1 MSDDDVVDHCL
12 FLIQN
17 LIEET
22 RCVKMLDIGLE
33 PVYFDEE
40 ELLDE
45 SLPAARRTYLQ
56 MKKESRERI
65 VFVLHHDRY
74 HIYDDDCLF
83 LRRKA
88 LIPFHTW
95 CDGRPIHIITPK
107 KYNSLC
113 KEFQKEGIPWT
124 TIRYEVI
131 NDMADEMHMLRQ
143 EVSVLKKFIDELSS

>member
-1 MSDDDVVDHCL
+1 MSDDKVIEHCL
-12 FLIQN
+12 FLIEN

-22 RCVKMLDIGLE
+22 RCVKMLDRGLE

-56 MKKESRERI
+56 MKRESRERI
-65 VFVLHHDRY
+65 IFVLHHDRY

-88 LIPFHTW
+88 LIPLHTW
-95 CDGRPIHIITPK
+95 CDGKPIHILTPK

-113 KEFQKEGIPWT
+113 KDLIKEGIPY
-124 TIRYEVI
+124 TIIKYETI
-131 NDMADEMHMLRQ
+131 NDMAEEMEMLRN
-143 EVSVLKKFIDELSS
+143 EVSVLKKFISEVS